1 MSEAVFVF
9 LTLGC
14 LSAGFVALAI
24 FLGFRLTPEDTRK
37 PLRRWFILWGVR
49 GWGAPVLL
57 WAIMNV
63 GISWTL
69 QPFMPA
75 VQAAKNRGGD
85 WAPEFVYVLA
95 LGLFVISS
103 YWCAV
108 TLGWFLTSLSA
119 AADKEARKDF
129 KALCITCVMA
139 FIVPAGIILVLGG
152 WPTLGVAA
160 TAMLAPMAGY
170 APGILQPK
178 KIPPMYARAVARMKF
193 GKYSEAEWE
202 IIRELEKSEDDYEG
216 WMMLAE
222 LYANH
227 FRDLTEAERTV
238 MEICAQPTTTLS
250 QISVALHRL
259 ADWQLKLGQDP
270 VAARRALQM
279 VCNRLPGTHLAR
291 MAQLRINQLPLT
303 REDLREQQSAKPIP
317 LPALG
322 DKLDEPPAPLDA
334 QSARRKA
341 AQDANA
347 CVERLKQ
354 DPNNIAARERLA
366 RIFTEDL
373 NQPDLGLEQLTLL
386 LNMPDQPELKRADW
400 LGLVAAW
407 HIKFKHDL
415 MTGRKFLERLL
426 HEFPQSPQAFAARR
440 RLELLER
447 ELRNQSHQ
455 SDRSQEP
462 ADGRD

>member
-1 MSEAVFVF
+1 MSEAIALF

-14 LSAGFVALAI
+14 LSAGFIALAI
-24 FLGFRLTPEDTRK
+24 FLGFRLTLEEKRER
-37 PLRRWFILWGVR
+37 LRRWFIIWGAR
-49 GWGAPVLL
+49 GWGAPLLL
-57 WAIMNV
+57 WAIMNL
-63 GISWTL
+63 GISWKL
-69 QPFMPA
+69 QPFMPM

-85 WAPEFVYVLA
+85 WVPEFVYVLA
-95 LGLFVISS
+95 LGIFVISS

-108 TLGWFLTSLSA
+108 TLGWFLATLNA

-129 KALCITCVMA
+129 RALCITCVMA
-139 FIVPAGIILVLGG
+139 LIVPAGIILLLGG
-152 WPTLGVAA
+152 WATLGLAA

-227 FRDLTEAERTV
+227 FRDLTEAERTII
-238 MEICAQPTTTLS
+238 EICSQPKTTPS
-250 QISVALHRL
+250 QLSVALHRL

-270 VAARRALQM
+270 NAARRALQM
-279 VCNRLPGTHLAR
+279 VCDRLPGTHLAHMARLR
-291 MAQLRINQLPLT
+291 MNQLPLT

-322 DKLDEPPAPLDA
+322 DKLDEPPAPVDA
-334 QSARRKA
+334 QAARRKA

-354 DPNNIAARERLA
+354 DPNNIVARERLA

-386 LNMPDQPELKRADW
+386 LNMPDQSELKRADW

-407 HIKFKHDL
+407 HIKFKHDPI
-415 MTGRKFLERLL
+415 TGRKFLERLL
-426 HEFPQSPQAFAARR
+426 HEFPETPQAFAARR

-447 ELRNQSHQ
+447 ELRQG
-455 SDRSQEP
+455 
-462 ADGRD
+462 GR